1 VETVGI
7 AYFREAEFYYN
18 RNELFYIK
26 YKAIN
31 FVNKI
36 EEMKYYNLFIFE
48 LEKGYGAPN
57 QRPQADYT
65 CHIFSSL
72 AFLLGLQS
80 KFFIL
85 NGPLSELRHDPLICC
100 YD

>member
-1 VETVGI
+1 MPYYIVETVGI

-48 LEKGYGAPN
+48 LEKELNEN
-57 QRPQADYT
+57 QDLKKWIIDENEKIIKECINY
-65 CHIFSSL
+65 
-72 AFLLGLQS
+72 
-80 KFFIL
+80 
-85 NGPLSELRHDPLICC
+85 
-100 YD
+100 